1 MTQLIIFT
9 DLDGTLLNGETYDYA
24 ATVPIIQQ
32 LKSLKIPVI
41 PVTSKTRAEVATL
54 RQDVGLSD
62 PFVTENGSGIFVE
75 VNHNPFEQ
83 PPGEQDGDY
92 YVVDLGCPYVQ
103 ARAGLRV
110 IANELQHSLLGFG
123 DMTIKRLQK
132 YTGLSAKD
140 AQEAKARDFSEP
152 FITPKAVT
160 SEQIVAAVEA
170 VGFKVVVG
178 DRFSHLIGP
187 EAGKGNAVK
196 RLVALY
202 QSLLPPEEKIT
213 TVGLGNSPN
222 DIDMLA
228 HVDHPIVL
236 PGVNGPHPQLENR
249 GWDIAPSP
257 APQGWVEA
265 VTTICQRFDIAL
277 KRSF

>member
-9 DLDGTLLNGETYDYA
+9 DLDGTLLNSETYDYA
-24 ATVPIIQQ
+24 VTVPIIQQ

-41 PVTSKTRAEVATL
+41 PVTSKTRAEVSTL
-54 RQDVGLSD
+54 RKDVGLSD

-75 VNHNPFEQ
+75 TNHNPFKE
-83 PPGEQDGDY
+83 PPGEQEGDY

-110 IANELQHSLLGFG
+110 IANELHHSLLGFG
-123 DMTIKRLQK
+123 DMTIARLQK
-132 YTGLSAKD
+132 YTDLSAKD
-140 AQEAKARDFSEP
+140 AQEAKAREFSEP
-152 FITPKAVT
+152 FITPKAVAA
-160 SEQIVAAVEA
+160 EQLVAAVES

-196 RLVALY
+196 RLVELY
-202 QSLLPPEEKIT
+202 QSSLPPEETIVT
-213 TVGLGNSPN
+213 IGLGNSPN
-222 DIDMLA
+222 DLDMLE

-236 PGVNGPHPQLENR
+236 PGNEGPHPQLGER
-249 GWDIAPSP
+249 GWEVASSP
-257 APQGWVEA
+257 APQGWIEA
-265 VTTICQRFDIAL
+265 VTAICKRFDVEL
-277 KRSF
+277 KN

>member
-9 DLDGTLLNGETYDYA
+9 DLDGTLLNSETYDYGV
-24 ATVPIIQQ
+24 TVPIIQQ
-32 LKSLKIPVI
+32 LKALKIPVI
-41 PVTSKTRAEVATL
+41 PVTSKTRAEVSTL

-75 VNHNPFEQ
+75 INHNPFNESL
-83 PPGEQDGDY
+83 GEQEDGY

-110 IANELQHSLLGFG
+110 IANELHHSLLGFG
-123 DMTIKRLQK
+123 DMTIARLQK

-140 AQEAKARDFSEP
+140 AQEAKAREFSEP

-202 QSLLPPEEKIT
+202 QGVLPPGETIVT
-213 TVGLGNSPN
+213 IGLGNSPN
-222 DIDMLA
+222 DLDMLD

-236 PGVNGPHPQLENR
+236 PGIKGPHPQLGER
-249 GWDIAPSP
+249 GWTIAPSP

-265 VTTICQRFDIAL
+265 VTAIAQQFDVEL
-277 KRSF
+277 ES

>member
-9 DLDGTLLNGETYDYA
+9 DLDGTLLNGETYDYGGA
-24 ATVPIIQQ
+24 VPVIQQ
-32 LKSLKIPVI
+32 LKSLKIPVV
-41 PVTSKTRAEVATL
+41 PVTSKTRAEVTTL

-62 PFVTENGSGIFVE
+62 PFVTENGSGIFIE
-75 VNHNPFEQ
+75 VNHNPFDQ
-83 PPGEQDGDY
+83 PPGEQEGDF

-110 IANELQHSLLGFG
+110 IANELRHSLLGFG
-123 DMTIKRLQK
+123 DMTIARLEK

-140 AQEAKARDFSEP
+140 AQEAKAREFSEP

-160 SEQIVAAVEA
+160 AEQIVEAVEA

-202 QSLLPPEEKIT
+202 QSILPAGETIV

-222 DIDMLA
+222 DLDMLEN
-228 HVDHPIVL
+228 VDHAIVL
-236 PGVNGPHPQLENR
+236 PGVDGPHPQLCDR
-249 GWDIAPSP
+249 GFAIAPSS
-257 APQGWVEA
+257 APQGWVDA
-265 VTTICQRFDIAL
+265 VTAICQKFDIVL
-277 KRSF
+277 

>member
-1 MTQLIIFT
+1 MPQLIIFT

-32 LKSLKIPVI
+32 LKSLKIPVV
-41 PVTSKTRAEVATL
+41 PVTSKTRAEVSTL
-54 RQDVGLSD
+54 RRDVGLTD

-75 VNHNPFEQ
+75 VNHNPFNE
-83 PPGEQDGDY
+83 PPGEQEGDY
-92 YVVDLGCPYVQ
+92 YIVDLGCPYVQ
-103 ARAGLRV
+103 ARAALRV
-110 IANELQHSLLGFG
+110 IANELRHSLLGFG
-123 DMTIKRLQK
+123 DMTINRLQK

-140 AQEAKARDFSEP
+140 AQEAKAREFSEP

-160 SEQIVAAVEA
+160 PEQIVETVQS

-196 RLVALY
+196 HLVSLY
-202 QSLLPPEEKIT
+202 QSILPPDETIVT
-213 TVGLGNSPN
+213 IGLGNSPN
-222 DIDMLA
+222 DLDMLEN
-228 HVDHPIVL
+228 VDHSIVL
-236 PGVNGPHPQLENR
+236 PGVKGPHPQLSDR
-249 GWDIAPSP
+249 GWEIAPSP

-265 VTTICQRFDIAL
+265 VTAICQKFDVTL
-277 KRSF
+277 QS

>member
-54 RQDVGLSD
+54 RQDVGLTD

-75 VNHNPFEQ
+75 VNHNPFNES
-83 PPGEQDGDY
+83 PGEQDGNY

-110 IANELQHSLLGFG
+110 IANELRHSLLGFG
-123 DMTIKRLQK
+123 DMTINRLQK

-140 AQEAKARDFSEP
+140 AQEAKAREFSEP

-160 SEQIVAAVEA
+160 PEQIVEAVEA

-187 EAGKGNAVK
+187 DAGKGNAVK
-196 RLVALY
+196 QLVALY
-202 QSLLPPEEKIT
+202 QSILPPDETIVT
-213 TVGLGNSPN
+213 IGLGNSPN
-222 DIDMLA
+222 DLDMLE
-228 HVDHPIVL
+228 HVDHSIVL
-236 PGVNGPHPQLENR
+236 PGVNGPHPQLADR
-249 GWDIAPSP
+249 GWDIAPAP
-257 APQGWVEA
+257 APHGWVDA
-265 VTTICQRFDIAL
+265 VTAICQQFDIGL
-277 KRSF
+277 HS

>member
-24 ATVPIIQQ
+24 ATVPLIQQ

-41 PVTSKTRAEVATL
+41 PVTSKTRAEVTTL

-62 PFVTENGSGIFVE
+62 PFVTENGSGIFIE
-75 VNHNPFEQ
+75 INHNPFNE
-83 PPGEQDGDY
+83 PMGEEEDDY

-110 IANELQHSLLGFG
+110 IANELRHSLLGFG
-123 DMTIKRLQK
+123 DMTIARLQK
-132 YTGLSAKD
+132 YTGLSAQD
-140 AQEAKARDFSEP
+140 AQEAKAREFSEP

-160 SEQIVAAVEA
+160 SEQIIEAVES

-187 EAGKGNAVK
+187 DAGKGKAVK
-196 RLVALY
+196 RLVDLY
-202 QSLLPPEEKIT
+202 QSMLPPGETIT
-213 TVGLGNSPN
+213 TIGLGNSPN
-222 DIDMLA
+222 DLDMLE

-236 PGVNGPHPQLENR
+236 PGVQGPHPQLGNR
-249 GWDIAPSP
+249 EWEIAPSP
-257 APQGWVEA
+257 APQGWVKA
-265 VTTICQRFDIAL
+265 VTAVCQQFDIEL
-277 KRSF
+277 KC

>member
-9 DLDGTLLNGETYDYA
+9 DLDGTLLNSETYDYA

-32 LKSLKIPVI
+32 LKSLNIPVV
-41 PVTSKTRAEVATL
+41 PVTSKTRAEVSTL
-54 RQDVGLSD
+54 RKDVGLTD

-75 VNHNPFEQ
+75 INHNPFNQ
-83 PPGEQDGDY
+83 PPGEQEDDY
-92 YVVDLGCPYVQ
+92 FVVELGCPYVQ

-110 IANELQHSLLGFG
+110 IANELHHSLLGFG
-123 DMTIKRLQK
+123 DMTITRLQK
-132 YTGLSAKD
+132 YTGLNAND
-140 AQEAKARDFSEP
+140 AQEAKAREFSEP
-152 FITPKAVT
+152 FITPKALT
-160 SEQIVAAVEA
+160 SKQIVEAVEA

-196 RLVALY
+196 HLVSLY
-202 QSLLPPEEKIT
+202 KATLPPEETIV

-222 DIDMLA
+222 DLDMLE

-236 PGVNGPHPQLENR
+236 PGVTGPHPQLDDR
-249 GWDIAPSP
+249 GWKIAPAP

-265 VTTICQRFDIAL
+265 VIATCQEFGVTLEQA
-277 KRSF
+277 

>member
-9 DLDGTLLNGETYDYA
+9 DLDGTLLNSETYDYGV
-24 ATVPIIQQ
+24 TVPIIQQ
-32 LKSLKIPVI
+32 LKALKIPVI
-41 PVTSKTRAEVATL
+41 PVTSKTRAEVFTL

-75 VNHNPFEQ
+75 VNHNPFKE
-83 PPGEQDGDY
+83 PPGEQEDGY

-110 IANELQHSLLGFG
+110 IANELHHSLLGFG
-123 DMTIKRLQK
+123 DMTIARLQK

-140 AQEAKARDFSEP
+140 AQEAKAREFSEP

-202 QSLLPPEEKIT
+202 QGVLPPGETIVT
-213 TVGLGNSPN
+213 IGLGNSPN
-222 DIDMLA
+222 DLDMLD

-236 PGVNGPHPQLENR
+236 PGIKGPHPQLGER
-249 GWDIAPSP
+249 GWTIAPSP

-265 VTTICQRFDIAL
+265 VTAIAQQFDVEL
-277 KRSF
+277 ES

>member
-32 LKSLKIPVI
+32 LKSLKIPVV
-41 PVTSKTRAEVATL
+41 PVTSKTRVEVSTL
-54 RQDVGLSD
+54 RHDVGLTD

-75 VNHNPFEQ
+75 VNHNPFNE
-83 PPGEQDGDY
+83 PPGEQEGDY

-103 ARAGLRV
+103 ARAALRV
-110 IANELQHSLLGFG
+110 IANELRHSLLGFG
-123 DMTIKRLQK
+123 DMTINRLQK

-140 AQEAKARDFSEP
+140 AQEAKAREFSEP

-160 SEQIVAAVEA
+160 SEQIVETVEA

-196 RLVALY
+196 RLVSLY
-202 QSLLPPEEKIT
+202 QSILPPDETIVT
-213 TVGLGNSPN
+213 IGLGNSPN
-222 DIDMLA
+222 DLDMLEN
-228 HVDHPIVL
+228 VDHSIVL
-236 PGVNGPHPQLENR
+236 PGVNGPHPQLSDR
-249 GWDIAPSP
+249 GWEIAPSP

-265 VTTICQRFDIAL
+265 VTAICQKFDVML
-277 KRSF
+277 QR

>member
-32 LKSLKIPVI
+32 LKSLKIPVV

-54 RQDVGLSD
+54 RHDVGLSD

-75 VNHNPFEQ
+75 VNHNPFNQ
-83 PPGEQDGDY
+83 PLGEPEDDY
-92 YVVDLGCPYVQ
+92 YVIDLGCPYVQ

-123 DMTIKRLQK
+123 DMTINRLQK

-140 AQEAKARDFSEP
+140 AQEAKAREFSEP
-152 FITPKAVT
+152 FITPKALT
-160 SEQIVAAVEA
+160 ADQIVKAVEA

-187 EAGKGNAVK
+187 DAGKGNAVK
-196 RLVALY
+196 RLVELY
-202 QSLLPPEEKIT
+202 QSLLPPAETIVT
-213 TVGLGNSPN
+213 IGLGNSPN
-222 DIDMLA
+222 DLDMLE

-236 PGVNGPHPQLENR
+236 PGIKGPHPMLGNR
-249 GWDIAPSP
+249 GWDIAPSI
-257 APQGWVEA
+257 APQGWVDA
-265 VTTICQRFDIAL
+265 VTKICQQFDVTL
-277 KRSF
+277 QC

>member
-1 MTQLIIFT
+1 MTQMIIFT

-24 ATVPIIQQ
+24 VTVPIIQQ
-32 LKSLKIPVI
+32 LKSLNIPVV
-41 PVTSKTRAEVATL
+41 PVTSKTRAEVTTL
-54 RQDVGLSD
+54 RQDLGLTA
-62 PFVTENGSGIFVE
+62 PFITENGSGIFVE
-75 VNHNPFEQ
+75 VNHNPFHEA
-83 PPGEQDGDY
+83 PGEQDGDY

-123 DMTIKRLQK
+123 DMTIKRLQN

-140 AQEAKARDFSEP
+140 AQEAKAREFSEP
-152 FITPKAVT
+152 FITPKTVPP
-160 SEQIVAAVEA
+160 EQMIEAVESL
-170 VGFKVVVG
+170 GFKVVVG

-202 QSLLPPEEKIT
+202 QSLLPAGETIT

-222 DIDMLA
+222 DLDMLEN
-228 HVDHPIVL
+228 VDYSIVL
-236 PGVNGPHPQLENR
+236 PGPEGPHPHLANR
-249 GWDIAPSP
+249 GWEIAPAP
-257 APQGWVEA
+257 APQGWVDA
-265 VTTICQRFDIAL
+265 VTAICQRFDLAL
-277 KRSF
+277 PS

>member
-32 LKSLKIPVI
+32 LKALKIPVV

-54 RQDVGLSD
+54 RHDVGLTD

-75 VNHNPFEQ
+75 VNHNPFAQ
-83 PPGEQDGDY
+83 PPGEQDDSY
-92 YVVDLGCPYVQ
+92 YVVELGCPYVQ

-110 IANELQHSLLGFG
+110 IANELHHSLLGFG
-123 DMTIKRLQK
+123 DMTINRLQK

-140 AQEAKARDFSEP
+140 AQEAKAREFSEP

-160 SEQIVAAVEA
+160 AEQLVEAVEA

-187 EAGKGNAVK
+187 DAGKGNAVK
-196 RLVALY
+196 RLVELY
-202 QSLLPPEEKIT
+202 QGLLAADETIVT
-213 TVGLGNSPN
+213 IGLGNSPN
-222 DIDMLA
+222 DLDMLE

-236 PGVNGPHPQLENR
+236 PGVNGPHPQLGDR
-249 GWDIAPSP
+249 GWEIAPSL

-265 VTTICQRFDIAL
+265 VTSICQQFDIAL
-277 KRSF
+277 QR

>member
-9 DLDGTLLNGETYDYA
+9 DLDGTLLNSETYDYA
-24 ATVPIIQQ
+24 VTVPIIQQ
-32 LKSLKIPVI
+32 LKSLNIPVV
-41 PVTSKTRAEVATL
+41 PVTSKTRAEVSTL
-54 RQDVGLSD
+54 RKDVGLTD

-75 VNHNPFEQ
+75 INHNPFSQ
-83 PPGEQDGDY
+83 PLGEQEDNY
-92 YVVDLGCPYVQ
+92 FVVELGCPYVQ

-110 IANELQHSLLGFG
+110 IANELHHSLLGFG
-123 DMTIKRLQK
+123 DMTIARLQK
-132 YTGLSAKD
+132 YTGLSAQD

-152 FITPKAVT
+152 FITPKALT
-160 SEQIVAAVEA
+160 AEQIVTAVES

-196 RLVALY
+196 RLVSLY
-202 QSLLPPEEKIT
+202 QETLPPAETIVT
-213 TVGLGNSPN
+213 IGLGNSPN
-222 DIDMLA
+222 DLDMLE

-236 PGVNGPHPQLENR
+236 PGEHGPHPQLGNQ
-249 GWDIAPSP
+249 GWKIAPSP

-265 VTTICQRFDIAL
+265 LTAVCQQFGLTL
-277 KRSF
+277 KPE

>member
-41 PVTSKTRAEVATL
+41 PVTSKTRSEVSTL
-54 RQDVGLSD
+54 RQDVGLTD

-75 VNHNPFEQ
+75 VNHNPFDQ
-83 PPGEQDGDY
+83 PPGEQEDDY
-92 YVVDLGCPYVQ
+92 YVIDLGCPYVQ

-110 IANELQHSLLGFG
+110 IANELHHSLLGFG
-123 DMTIKRLQK
+123 DMTIARLQK

-140 AQEAKARDFSEP
+140 AQEAKAREFSEP
-152 FITPKAVT
+152 FITPKAVPA
-160 SEQIVAAVEA
+160 EQIVEAVEST
-170 VGFKVVVG
+170 GFKVVVG

-196 RLVALY
+196 RLVSLY
-202 QSLLPPEEKIT
+202 QSILPPGETIVT
-213 TVGLGNSPN
+213 IGLGNSPN
-222 DIDMLA
+222 DLDMLE

-236 PGVNGPHPQLENR
+236 PGVNGPHPALGDR
-249 GWDIAPSP
+249 GWEIAPFP
-257 APQGWVEA
+257 APQGWVKA
-265 VTTICQRFDIAL
+265 VTAICQRFNITL
-277 KRSF
+277 EQ

>member
-9 DLDGTLLNGETYDYA
+9 DLDGTLLNSETYDYA

-32 LKSLKIPVI
+32 LKSLKIPVV
-41 PVTSKTRAEVATL
+41 PVTSKTRAEVSTL
-54 RQDVGLSD
+54 RKDVGLTD

-75 VNHNPFEQ
+75 VNHNPFPE
-83 PPGEQDGDY
+83 PPGEQEADY
-92 YVVDLGCPYVQ
+92 YVVELGCPYVQ

-110 IANELQHSLLGFG
+110 IANELRHSLLGFG
-123 DMTIKRLQK
+123 DMTITRLQK
-132 YTGLSAKD
+132 YTGLSAND
-140 AQEAKARDFSEP
+140 AQEAKAREFSEP
-152 FITPKAVT
+152 FITPKALT
-160 SEQIVAAVEA
+160 AGQIVEA
-170 VGFKVVVG
+170 VESMGFKVVVG

-202 QSLLPPEEKIT
+202 QSILPPEETIVT
-213 TVGLGNSPN
+213 IGLGNSPN
-222 DIDMLA
+222 DLDMLE

-236 PGVNGPHPQLENR
+236 PGVQGPHPQLGNR
-249 GWDIAPSP
+249 SWEIAPSP

-265 VTTICQRFDIAL
+265 VTSICQQFDVVL
-277 KRSF
+277 KN

>member
-9 DLDGTLLNGETYDYA
+9 DLDGTLLNGETYDYGV
-24 ATVPIIQQ
+24 TVPIIQQ
-32 LKSLKIPVI
+32 LKALKIPVI
-41 PVTSKTRAEVATL
+41 PVTSKTRAEVSTL

-75 VNHNPFEQ
+75 INHNPFNQ
-83 PPGEQDGDY
+83 SPGEQKEGY

-110 IANELQHSLLGFG
+110 IANELHHSLLGFG
-123 DMTIKRLQK
+123 DMTITRLQK

-140 AQEAKARDFSEP
+140 AQEAKAREFSEP

-202 QSLLPPEEKIT
+202 QSILSPGETIVT
-213 TVGLGNSPN
+213 IGLGNSPN
-222 DIDMLA
+222 DLAMLD
-228 HVDHPIVL
+228 HVDYPIVL
-236 PGVNGPHPQLENR
+236 PGSQGPHPQLGDR
-249 GWDIAPSP
+249 GWTIAPSP

-265 VTTICQRFDIAL
+265 VIAICQQFDVEL
-277 KRSF
+277 KG

>member
-1 MTQLIIFT
+1 MP
-9 DLDGTLLNGETYDYA
+9 
-24 ATVPIIQQ
+24 VIQQ
-32 LKSLKIPVI
+32 LKSLKIPVV
-41 PVTSKTRAEVATL
+41 PVTSKTRAEVTTL

-62 PFVTENGSGIFVE
+62 PFVTENGSGIFIE
-75 VNHNPFEQ
+75 VNHNPFDQ
-83 PPGEQDGDY
+83 PPGEQEGDF

-110 IANELQHSLLGFG
+110 IANELRHSLLGFG
-123 DMTIKRLQK
+123 DMTIARLEK

-140 AQEAKARDFSEP
+140 AQEAKAREFSEP

-160 SEQIVAAVEA
+160 AEQIVEAVEA

-202 QSLLPPEEKIT
+202 QSILPAGETIV

-222 DIDMLA
+222 DLDMLEN
-228 HVDHPIVL
+228 VDHAIVL
-236 PGVNGPHPQLENR
+236 PGVDGPHPQLCDR
-249 GWDIAPSP
+249 GFAIAPSS
-257 APQGWVEA
+257 APQGWVDA
-265 VTTICQRFDIAL
+265 VTAICQKFDIVL
-277 KRSF
+277 

>member
-32 LKSLKIPVI
+32 LKSLKIPVV
-41 PVTSKTRAEVATL
+41 PVTSKTRAEVSTL
-54 RQDVGLSD
+54 RQEVGLTD

-75 VNHNPFEQ
+75 VNHNPFKE
-83 PPGEQDGDY
+83 PPGEQEDDY
-92 YVVDLGCPYVQ
+92 YLVDLGCPYVQ

-110 IANELQHSLLGFG
+110 IANELRHSLLGFG
-123 DMTIKRLQK
+123 DMTIERLQK

-140 AQEAKARDFSEP
+140 AQEAKAREFSEP

-160 SEQIVAAVEA
+160 SEQIVEAVETI
-170 VGFKVVVG
+170 GFKVVVG

-187 EAGKGNAVK
+187 DAGKGNAVK

-202 QSLLPPEEKIT
+202 QSILPSDENIVT
-213 TVGLGNSPN
+213 IGLGNSPN
-222 DIDMLA
+222 DLDMLEN
-228 HVDHPIVL
+228 VDHPIVL
-236 PGVNGPHPQLENR
+236 PGAEGPHPQLGNR
-249 GWDIAPSP
+249 GWHIASAS
-257 APQGWVEA
+257 APQGWVDA
-265 VTTICQRFDIAL
+265 VTAICQQFDMTL
-277 KRSF
+277 QR

>member
-9 DLDGTLLNGETYDYA
+9 DLDGTLLNSETYDYA

-41 PVTSKTRAEVATL
+41 PVTSKTRAEVSTL
-54 RQDVGLSD
+54 RKDVGLTD

-75 VNHNPFEQ
+75 INHNPFGQ
-83 PPGEQDGDY
+83 PPGEQDDDY
-92 YVVDLGCPYVQ
+92 FVVELGCPYVQ

-110 IANELQHSLLGFG
+110 IANELHHSLLGFG
-123 DMTIKRLQK
+123 DMTIARLQK

-152 FITPKAVT
+152 FITPKALT
-160 SEQIVAAVEA
+160 SEQIVTAVES

-196 RLVALY
+196 RLVSLY
-202 QSLLPPEEKIT
+202 QKTLPPEETIVT
-213 TVGLGNSPN
+213 IGLGNSPN
-222 DIDMLA
+222 DLDMLE

-236 PGVNGPHPQLENR
+236 PGVNGPHPQLGNQ
-249 GWDIAPSP
+249 GWKIAPLP

-265 VTTICQRFDIAL
+265 VTTVCQEFDVTL
-277 KRSF
+277 KSE

>member
-1 MTQLIIFT
+1 MPQLIIFT
-9 DLDGTLLNGETYDYA
+9 DLDGTLLNSETYDYA
-24 ATVPIIQQ
+24 VTVPIIQQ
-32 LKSLKIPVI
+32 LKSLKIPVV
-41 PVTSKTRAEVATL
+41 PVTSKTRAEVSTL

-62 PFVTENGSGIFVE
+62 PFVTENGSGIFIE
-75 VNHNPFEQ
+75 INHNPFKE
-83 PPGEQDGDY
+83 PPGEQEEDY

-110 IANELQHSLLGFG
+110 IANELHHSLLGFG
-123 DMTIKRLQK
+123 DMTIARLQK

-140 AQEAKARDFSEP
+140 AQEAKAREFSEP

-160 SEQIVAAVEA
+160 SEQLVTAVES

-196 RLVALY
+196 RLVELY
-202 QSLLPPEEKIT
+202 QSILPADETIVT
-213 TVGLGNSPN
+213 IGLGNSPN
-222 DIDMLA
+222 DLDMLD

-236 PGVNGPHPQLENR
+236 PGVKGPHPQLSER
-249 GWDIAPSP
+249 GWEVAPSP

-265 VTTICQRFDIAL
+265 VTAICKRFDVEL
-277 KRSF
+277 KG

>member
-32 LKSLKIPVI
+32 LKSLKIPVV
-41 PVTSKTRAEVATL
+41 PVTSKTRAEVSTL
-54 RQDVGLSD
+54 RQEVGLTD

-75 VNHNPFEQ
+75 VNHNPFKE
-83 PPGEQDGDY
+83 PPGEQEDDY

-110 IANELQHSLLGFG
+110 IANELRHSLLGFG
-123 DMTIKRLQK
+123 DMTIERLQK

-140 AQEAKARDFSEP
+140 AQEAKAREFSEP

-160 SEQIVAAVEA
+160 SEQIVEAVETI
-170 VGFKVVVG
+170 GFKVVVG

-187 EAGKGNAVK
+187 DAGKGNAVK

-202 QSLLPPEEKIT
+202 QSILPSDENIVT
-213 TVGLGNSPN
+213 IGLGNSPN
-222 DIDMLA
+222 DLDMLEN
-228 HVDHPIVL
+228 VDHPIVL
-236 PGVNGPHPQLENR
+236 PGAEGPHPQLGNR
-249 GWDIAPSP
+249 GWHIASAS
-257 APQGWVEA
+257 APQGWVDA
-265 VTTICQRFDIAL
+265 VTAICQQFDMTL
-277 KRSF
+277 QR

>member
-32 LKSLKIPVI
+32 LKSLNIPVI
-41 PVTSKTRAEVATL
+41 PVTSKTRAEVTTL

-75 VNHNPFEQ
+75 INHNPFDQ
-83 PPGEQDGDY
+83 PPGEAEDDY

-110 IANELQHSLLGFG
+110 IANELRHSLLGFG
-123 DMTIKRLQK
+123 DMTIARLQK
-132 YTGLSAKD
+132 YTGLSAQD
-140 AQEAKARDFSEP
+140 AQEAKAREFSEP
-152 FITPKAVT
+152 FITPKSVS
-160 SEQIVAAVEA
+160 SEQIVEAVEA

-187 EAGKGNAVK
+187 DAGKGNAVK
-196 RLVALY
+196 QLVTLY
-202 QSLLPPEEKIT
+202 QSILPPEETIVT
-213 TVGLGNSPN
+213 IGLGNSPN
-222 DIDMLA
+222 DLDMLEN
-228 HVDHPIVL
+228 VDHPIVL
-236 PGVNGPHPQLENR
+236 PGIKGPHPQLDNR
-249 GWDIAPSP
+249 GWNIAPTP

-265 VTTICQRFDIAL
+265 VTAVCQQFDVEL
-277 KRSF
+277 KG

>member
-32 LKSLKIPVI
+32 LKSLKIPVV
-41 PVTSKTRAEVATL
+41 PVTSKTRAEVSTL
-54 RQDVGLSD
+54 RQDVGLTD

-75 VNHNPFEQ
+75 VNHNPFKE
-83 PPGEQDGDY
+83 PPGEQEDDY

-110 IANELQHSLLGFG
+110 IANELRHSLLGFG
-123 DMTIKRLQK
+123 DMTIDRLQK

-140 AQEAKARDFSEP
+140 AQEAKAREFSEP

-160 SEQIVAAVEA
+160 SEQIVEAVEA
-170 VGFKVVVG
+170 IGFKVVVG

-187 EAGKGNAVK
+187 DAGKGNAVK

-202 QSLLPPEEKIT
+202 QSILPADETIVT
-213 TVGLGNSPN
+213 IGLGNSPN
-222 DIDMLA
+222 DLDMLEN
-228 HVDHPIVL
+228 VDHPIVL
-236 PGVNGPHPQLENR
+236 PGVKGPHAQLGNR
-249 GWDIAPSP
+249 GWQIAPAP
-257 APQGWVEA
+257 APQGWVDA
-265 VTTICQRFDIAL
+265 VITICQQFGVML
-277 KRSF
+277 ES

>member
-32 LKSLKIPVI
+32 LKSLKIPVV
-41 PVTSKTRAEVATL
+41 PVTSKTKAEVTTL
-54 RQDVGLSD
+54 RQDVGLTD

-75 VNHNPFEQ
+75 VNHNPFNQ
-83 PPGEQDGDY
+83 TPGEQEGDY
-92 YVVDLGCPYVQ
+92 YVVELGCPYVQ

-110 IANELQHSLLGFG
+110 IANELHHSLLGFG
-123 DMTIKRLQK
+123 DMTINRLQK

-160 SEQIVAAVEA
+160 SEQIVAAVES

-196 RLVALY
+196 HLVALY
-202 QSLLPPEEKIT
+202 QTILPPGETIVT
-213 TVGLGNSPN
+213 IGLGNSPN
-222 DIDMLA
+222 DLDMLENV
-228 HVDHPIVL
+228 HHSIVL
-236 PGVNGPHPQLENR
+236 PGANGPHPQLANR
-249 GWDIAPSP
+249 GWEIAPAP

-265 VTTICQRFDIAL
+265 VTSICQRFDVVL
-277 KRSF
+277 HS

>member
-41 PVTSKTRAEVATL
+41 PVTSKTRAEVTTL

-75 VNHNPFEQ
+75 VNHNPFDS
-83 PPGEQDGDY
+83 PPGDEDGDY

-110 IANELQHSLLGFG
+110 IANELHHSLLGFG
-123 DMTIKRLQK
+123 DMTISRLQN

-160 SEQIVAAVEA
+160 PGQLITAVET

-187 EAGKGNAVK
+187 KAGKGNAVK
-196 RLVALY
+196 QLVKLY
-202 QSLLPPEEKIT
+202 QSILPPAETIVT
-213 TVGLGNSPN
+213 IGLGNSPN
-222 DIDMLA
+222 DLDMLE
-228 HVDHPIVL
+228 HVDHAIVL
-236 PGVNGPHPQLENR
+236 PGVNGPHPQLQDR
-249 GWDIAPSP
+249 GWQIAPSP
-257 APQGWVEA
+257 APQGWVDA
-265 VTTICQRFDIAL
+265 VVAICQQFDVTL
-277 KRSF
+277 QR